1 MTFFVRFS
9 LLLRF
14 LIKYF
19 FIAVGFLL
27 RLNLGYCAPWASPP
41 AEGLVKVSSNKGG
54 EAGGVADNSSQK
66 KSSESNANQQTAP
79 QHILDLEEEHDRIH
93 KQRKEDLA
101 NWKLNQELLNKEKKS
116 KQDSSDVVN
125 DGSEPTPLTDLDG
138 GD

>member
-27 RLNLGYCAPWASPP
+27 RLNLGYCAPWAC
-41 AEGLVKVSSNKGG
+41 AAGLVKVSSNKGG

-79 QHILDLEEEHDRIH
+79 QHILDLQEEHDRIH

-101 NWKLNQELLNKEKKS
+101 NDKLNKELLDKEKKS

>member
-14 LIKYF
+14 LIKSF
-19 FIAVGFLL
+19 FIAGGFWL
-27 RLNLGYCAPWASPP
+27 RLNLGYCVPRACGA
-41 AEGLVKVSSNKGG
+41 GLVKVSSNKG
-54 EAGGVADNSSQK
+54 EGGVADNSSQK

-79 QHILDLEEEHDRIH
+79 QHILDLQEEHDRIH

>member
-1 MTFFVRFS
+1 MTFFVCFN
-9 LLLRF
+9 LLLGF

-19 FIAVGFLL
+19 FIVGDYVYVAVKGF
-27 RLNLGYCAPWASPP
+27 
-41 AEGLVKVSSNKGG
+41 SNSGG
-54 EAGGVADNSSQK
+54 DDSAGNSSQK